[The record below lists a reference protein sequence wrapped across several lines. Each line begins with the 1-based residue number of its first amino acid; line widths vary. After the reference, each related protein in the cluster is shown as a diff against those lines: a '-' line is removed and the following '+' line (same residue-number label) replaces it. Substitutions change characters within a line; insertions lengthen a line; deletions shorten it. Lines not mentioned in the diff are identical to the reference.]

1 MSSDLSFRKTMW
13 LLSGGLI
20 RKALVCRPGGCYMV
34 LMRGSE
40 S

>member
-20 RKALVCRPGGCYMV
+20 REASVWRLLPGPDEGQ
-34 LMRGSE
+34 
-40 S
+40 